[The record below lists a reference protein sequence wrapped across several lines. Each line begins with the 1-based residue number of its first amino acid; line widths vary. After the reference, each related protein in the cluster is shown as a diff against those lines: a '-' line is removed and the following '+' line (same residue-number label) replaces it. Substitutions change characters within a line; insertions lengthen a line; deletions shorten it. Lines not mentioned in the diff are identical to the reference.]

1 MAASDP
7 FRPFTLPSNYPP
19 PATVMRSSFL
29 VLIALLLPVQS
40 LACSCPVG
48 TIDERLESAAV
59 AFRVLVTGTELRPL
73 SEIVESEWFAGKGF
87 TDEEVTEILK
97 ESPNY
102 VRVSFRL
109 IETYKGESHI
119 PDFLY
124 EMTPSPGN
132 CGLGLAAG
140 IEYVVFSGG
149 TPFEFATFCTG
160 SFGFFNPDGT
170 EVKPDLD
177 RLRELARQ

>member
-1 MAASDP
+1 
-7 FRPFTLPSNYPP
+7 
-19 PATVMRSSFL
+19 MRNSFL
-29 VLIALLLPVQS
+29 VLFALFLPLLS

-48 TIDERLESAAV
+48 TIDERFESATV
-59 AFRVLVTGTELRPL
+59 AFRVLVTGTELRPI
-73 SEIVESEWFAGKGF
+73 SEIVETEWFAGKGF
-87 TDEEVTEILK
+87 TKEDVAEILE

-109 IETYKGESHI
+109 IETYKGDSHI
-119 PDFLY
+119 PEFLY

-132 CGLGLAAG
+132 CGLGLVTG
-140 IEYVVFSGG
+140 LEYVVFSGG

-160 SFGFFNPDGT
+160 SFGFYNPDAT

-177 RLRELARQ
+177 RLLELARQ

>member
-1 MAASDP
+1 
-7 FRPFTLPSNYPP
+7 
-19 PATVMRSSFL
+19 MRINLL
-29 VLIALLLPVQS
+29 VLVALAMSGQS

-48 TIDERLESAAV
+48 TIDERFESATL

-87 TDEEVTEILK
+87 SVDDVAEIL
-97 ESPNY
+97 EETPNY
-102 VRVSFRL
+102 VRITFRM
-109 IETYKGESHI
+109 IEAYKGEAQV

-124 EMTPSPGN
+124 EMTFSPGN

-140 IEYVVFSGG
+140 VEYIIFSSGEQ
-149 TPFEFATFCTG
+149 FEFASFCTG

-177 RLRELARQ
+177 RLRELAE